1 MDFNFKSKL
10 ITLIIPSVLSLT
22 WGDCLAAWGQS
33 QNIQIKPGF
42 VSDPIELKGTSGGTQ
57 STPDCGKI
65 AKTPNH
71 IINLSKDF
79 PYLRLSVQSSGNP
92 TLLIIEPGGRR
103 SCILADSFSQGS
115 IQSSGFWKK
124 GPYRISVGDRSGTS
138 HSYTL
143 SITQRPK

>member
-1 MDFNFKSKL
+1 MDFNFKTKL
-10 ITLIIPSVLSLT
+10 MTLIVPSVLSLT
-22 WGDCLAAWGQS
+22 WVGSSTAWAQS
-33 QNIQIKPGF
+33 QNIEIRPGF
-42 VSDPIELKGTSGGTQ
+42 ASDPIELKGTSGGTQ

-71 IINLSKDF
+71 IINMSQDF
-79 PYLRLSVQSSGNP
+79 PYLRLSVKSSGNP

-124 GPYRISVGDRSGTS
+124 GPYRISIGDRTGTN